1 MTDTLYSPTVL
12 LCYSV
17 PLNSL
22 TGEEADRLSGLSR
35 PQDDMM
41 ALSESVYQSREHISN
56 ILER

>member
-1 MTDTLYSPTVL
+1 MYNDRYIIQSNSIILY
-12 LCYSV
+12 

-56 ILER
+56 VLER